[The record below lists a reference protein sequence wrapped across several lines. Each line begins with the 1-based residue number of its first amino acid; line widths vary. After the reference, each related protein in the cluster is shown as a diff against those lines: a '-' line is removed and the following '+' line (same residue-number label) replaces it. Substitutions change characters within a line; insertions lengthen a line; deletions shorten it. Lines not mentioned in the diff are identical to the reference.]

1 MPSAVFRSCQR
12 DSQRSGRIAPCGFAR
27 DRPAAGSSSVSARTT
42 ATFTSRVASKPI
54 SRVPSHDPGSTG
66 HWNTWPAS
74 PSTPKPSIPRPRR
87 PHSASGLGSRRRAF
101 VPSPF
106 RPPPPHFKT
115 RHNQTRC
122 KISRPVAHLSSK
134 LSHLAQSFRPQHHFN
149 TLRNAFPSSAS
160 AHGGST
166 TGFFDP
172 ANVFQQAANNTLG
185 AATGQAAGAGAGSSA
200 GGAGGAKW
208 HAGRNAYNWGSSVSK
223 KNNNNATLLE
233 RQNPGRMMSQA
244 TSQDSSTRLD
254 EEAEDSS
261 STRGRRNVLLTPHR
275 AGRTAPAP
283 FKPATR
289 ERSSS
294 IPSSTERPA
303 PPTELLNVS
312 EMGLPAPRL
321 SSSEMQSRY
330 RFAFAQGTKT
340 VEMVAM
346 EREADEMDLG
356 PQASSVRVSG
366 RRASISSL
374 TTPSLIRMPR
384 PLLLAGS
391 SSSAA
396 APLLSARGVHTTT
409 KSSPSSRPTPFPS
422 TSPPLATVAR
432 VRRNSTSAIESSSP
446 SLLDAADAALQ
457 VPPPRQSS
465 SRPPASSPNDP
476 ASMLLRKRS
485 SGFKDKMKAP
495 TIETIRNSSYRSPE
509 AANDAVRHYVA
520 VESAYSVEG
529 HNAAME
535 ALLRTR
541 LPNTPITTIVHLYN
555 QLFEHEAL
563 RPTRKSYELVLKT
576 FCTRDQEVLN
586 NISFLTKRIERK
598 KGATLARGP
607 YHRTSSS
614 EELLMNP
621 AEQRTLETLQ
631 KEDYLSPALEIY
643 KTLGPLGDKL
653 EDGVM
658 SELIA
663 GAARRGRIDLALT
676 LFGRVERSPFQKAL
690 SGTYIALI
698 QMFGREKDKESLM
711 AVFEGY
717 LQARATG
724 QLRPTNSVIKRPF
737 HQQVPVKHAYSTAP
751 EFTLQA
757 NSGFFIGG
765 DDAVW
770 RNTIAALFE
779 VGDSAEAVALLERM
793 LLAQNSSEPLPAGYP
808 TTFAPA
814 MLATI
819 VAGFASLGDENS
831 ARKWFDQAGAVA
843 SSGVP
848 VELHGI
854 AFHAALRADLP
865 ALLRHI
871 YAASLDRA
879 GPNFMLS
886 ISDFVTFVDT
896 QIASLYASTTSAEDA
911 RAAIDAIVSAR
922 PKFEQAAR
930 KGWTLGNPQREVAL
944 STGLLS
950 RIVSAFAHC
959 GDWTNAANTFVE
971 LGRTILRAQVSKDSV
986 RSPEKW
992 ILVGRESAMTALGF
1006 VPQDAKDW
1014 TRNADAP
1021 RLPIAEVTKV
1031 VAMLNR
1037 FSLQAG
1043 TNETTPSAVQ
1053 VLVVECFLS
1062 AKAEN
1067 KGDVEALKLSGDQWY
1082 TIIDAFASVQS
1093 QIRRGLEPA
1102 FEFPGF
1108 EPIIDDFA
1116 ASQVKIP
1123 SAFANN
1129 FPALVESLL
1138 AGGMPSDRA
1147 RAVLAVLDLNL
1158 AQSLEAKEAPA
1169 PVEAPAAAAVAA
1181 AAAAQVEA
1189 PSPSV
1194 AQSARTYAAEPAPVV
1209 IPTPPAT
1216 PPPHVLKHL
1225 SAPLPT
1231 VNAIDI
1237 NLSNQLDTLIYGHN
1251 FDDAFKIALQA
1262 ADQGRYAHPE
1272 ALGRLLEALGRAG
1285 KTEAARQTYTLAY
1298 ASLPA
1303 LAAQPTDQSMAWSA
1317 LEDHMIITLAVAGE
1331 LEEVGQHRDRLIQ
1344 AGSAPSADG
1353 YAAMIL
1359 HMKETTNDAAVAL
1372 TLFEES
1378 QRLGVKPNIYL
1389 FNTLISK
1396 LSRARRAKDALEY
1409 FELMKSHGL
1418 KPTAITYGAI
1428 INACC
1433 KTGDD
1438 ASADYLFQE
1447 MIASPNFKPR
1457 VPPYNTMIQFYT
1469 STKPD
1474 RARALHYYRALLN
1487 ARVQPTGHTYKLL
1500 LDCYGSIDEPDFA
1513 SMEDV
1518 FATLLQDPAV
1528 IVTGAHWASL
1538 IHSYGSVGKDLDKAV
1553 QIFDSIQ
1560 GHASTLQSR
1569 SDLPD
1574 AVVYEALLNAFIA
1587 NGRADLC
1594 ENYLVE
1600 MKDRGVK
1607 MTAYVANTLIKGHAA
1622 QNNMSSARAVFDA
1635 MQDPPA
1641 GFAASGNHAVN
1652 RHPKQQQQQSS
1663 DPAASGPVYR
1673 EPSTWETMIKVELEA
1688 GEAPRALG
1696 LMKRVE
1702 ERAFPEA
1709 VVARIRKHLDDA
1721 GLVSLA

>member
-1 MPSAVFRSCQR
+1 MLTLSCHR
-12 DSQRSGRIAPCGFAR
+12 
-27 DRPAAGSSSVSARTT
+27 
-42 ATFTSRVASKPI
+42 RV
-54 SRVPSHDPGSTG
+54 V
-66 HWNTWPAS
+66 
-74 PSTPKPSIPRPRR
+74 
-87 PHSASGLGSRRRAF
+87 
-101 VPSPF
+101 
-106 RPPPPHFKT
+106 
-115 RHNQTRC
+115 
-122 KISRPVAHLSSK
+122 HLSSK

-208 HAGRNAYNWGSSVSK
+208 HAGRNAYNWGSSNS
-223 KNNNNATLLE
+223 
-233 RQNPGRMMSQA
+233 GRMMSQA

-254 EEAEDSS
+254 EEVEEPSLN
-261 STRGRRNVLLTPHR
+261 RGRRNVLLAPHR
-275 AGRTAPAP
+275 KGRATPTSAP
-283 FKPATR
+283 FKSATR

-294 IPSSTERPA
+294 IPCSTERPA
-303 PPTELLNVS
+303 PPTELLKVS
-312 EMGLPAPRL
+312 EMGLQAPRL

-330 RFAFAQGTKT
+330 RLAFAQGTKT

-374 TTPSLIRMPR
+374 ASPSLTRISR
-384 PLLLAGS
+384 PLLLVGS
-391 SSSAA
+391 SSGAA
-396 APLLSARGVHTTT
+396 APLLSARAVHTSS
-409 KSSPSSRPTPFPS
+409 KSSPSTRRTPFPS
-422 TSPPLATVAR
+422 TSPPLATVSR

-446 SLLDAADAALQ
+446 SLLDSADAALK
-457 VPPPRQSS
+457 VTPPPRQSTG
-465 SRPPASSPNDP
+465 RPPASSPNDP
-476 ASMLLRKRS
+476 ASMKLHKPSQGFTQDKS
-485 SGFKDKMKAP
+485 SPSLDTVRAAAYRTPHGA
-495 TIETIRNSSYRSPE
+495 IE
-509 AANDAVRHYVA
+509 AVRRYIA
-520 VESAYSVEG
+520 VESAYSVDA

-535 ALLRTR
+535 TLLTTR
-541 LPNTPITTIVHLYN
+541 LPNSPITTIVHLYN

-563 RPTRKSYELVLKT
+563 RPTRRSYELVLKA

-586 NISFLTKRIERK
+586 NISFLTKRIERR
-598 KGATLARGP
+598 KGTTSARGP
-607 YHRTSSS
+607 YHRASSS
-614 EELLMNP
+614 TEATLNP
-621 AEQRTLETLQ
+621 AEQKTLEMLQ

-676 LFGRVERSPFQKAL
+676 LFGRVEKSPYQRAL
-690 SGTYIALI
+690 SGSYIALI
-698 QMFGREKDKESLM
+698 QMFGREKDKDSLM
-711 AVFEGY
+711 DVFEGY
-717 LQARATG
+717 LQARANG
-724 QLRPTNSVIKRPF
+724 LRAMEGGINRTY
-737 HQQVPVKHAYSTAP
+737 HQRVPVKHAYSTTP
-751 EFTLQA
+751 EFTVQA
-757 NSGFFIGG
+757 NSGFFNGG

-779 VGDSAEAVALLERM
+779 AGDSAEAIALLERM
-793 LLAQNSSEPLPAGYP
+793 LLAQSSSDALPVGYP

-819 VAGFASLGDENS
+819 VAGFASLGDESS
-831 ARKWFDQAGAVA
+831 ARKWFDQAGTVS

-854 AFHAALRADLP
+854 AFHAALRAALP

-871 YAASLDRA
+871 YAATLDRA
-879 GPNFMLS
+879 GPDFPLS

-896 QIASLYASTTSAEDA
+896 QIASLYASSTSAEDA

-922 PKFEQAAR
+922 PKFERAAK
-930 KGWTLGNPQREVAL
+930 KGWTLGNPQGEVDL
-944 STGLLS
+944 SSGLLS
-950 RIVSAFAHC
+950 RIVSAFAHS
-959 GDWTNAANTFVE
+959 GEWTAAANTFAE
-971 LGRTILRAQVSKDSV
+971 LGQTILRAQASKHSV
-986 RSPEKW
+986 RSPGKW
-992 ILVGRESAMTALGF
+992 IIVGRDSALTALGF
-1006 VPQDAKDW
+1006 VPQGAADW
-1014 TRNADAP
+1014 TRKADAP
-1021 RLPIAEVTKV
+1021 RLPIADVTKV
-1031 VAMLNR
+1031 VALLNR

-1043 TNETTPSAVQ
+1043 TNETTPTAVQ
-1053 VLVVECFLS
+1053 VLVVESFLS
-1062 AKAEN
+1062 AKGEN
-1067 KGDVEALKLSGDQWY
+1067 KGDVEALGLSGDQWY
-1082 TIIDAFASVQS
+1082 TIIYAFASVQS

-1123 SAFANN
+1123 SDFANN

-1138 AGGMPSDRA
+1138 AGGMSSDRA

-1158 AQSLEAKEAPA
+1158 AKSLQPTEDPA
-1169 PVEAPAAAAVAA
+1169 PVEAPAG
-1181 AAAAQVEA
+1181 AAQVEV

-1194 AQSARTYAAEPAPVV
+1194 AQSYAPEPAPLV
-1209 IPTPPAT
+1209 IPTPPST
-1216 PPPHVLKHL
+1216 PPPHVLKHS

-1231 VNAIDI
+1231 VEAIDI
-1237 NLSNQLDTLIYGHN
+1237 NLSNQLDTLVYNHK
-1251 FDDAFKIALQA
+1251 FDDAFKTALQA
-1262 ADQGRYAHPE
+1262 ADQGRYAHPDV
-1272 ALGRLLEALGRAG
+1272 LGRLLEALGRAG

-1298 ASLPA
+1298 ATLPA
-1303 LAAQPTDQSMAWSA
+1303 LAAHPTEQSIAWSA
-1317 LEDHMIITLAVAGE
+1317 LEDHMIVVLAVAGE

-1359 HMKETTNDAAVAL
+1359 HMQETTNDAAVAL

-1378 QRLGVKPNIYL
+1378 QRLGVKPNVYL

-1409 FELMKSHGL
+1409 FELMKTHGL
-1418 KPTAITYGAI
+1418 RPTAITYGAI

-1447 MIASPNFKPR
+1447 MVAAPNFRAR

-1474 RARALHYYRALLN
+1474 RARALHYYRQLLN

-1500 LDCYGSIDEPDFA
+1500 LDCYGSIAEPDLA

-1518 FATLLQDPAV
+1518 FATLLRDQAV
-1528 IVTGAHWASL
+1528 DVTGAHWASL
-1538 IHSYGSVGKDLDKAV
+1538 IHAYGSVGKDLDKAV

-1600 MKDRGVK
+1600 MKERGVR
-1607 MTAYVANTLIKGHAA
+1607 MTAYVANTLITGHAA
-1622 QNNMSSARAVFDA
+1622 QKNMTSARAVFDA

-1652 RHPKQQQQQSS
+1652 RHPKQQQQQQQQQSGDS
-1663 DPAASGPVYR
+1663 ATTASGPVYR
-1673 EPSTWETMIKVELEA
+1673 EPSTWEMMIKVELEA
-1688 GEAPRALG
+1688 GEAQRALG

-1721 GLVSLA
+1721 GIVSLA

>member
-1 MPSAVFRSCQR
+1 MPSAVGS
-12 DSQRSGRIAPCGFAR
+12 SATLSEGGRIAPCGFASNQAHVPSLPV
-27 DRPAAGSSSVSARTT
+27 RPS
-42 ATFTSRVASKPI
+42 TFASRVASNPI
-54 SRVPSHDPGSTG
+54 SRVSNHDPGFTG
-66 HWNTWPAS
+66 HWDT
-74 PSTPKPSIPRPRR
+74 
-87 PHSASGLGSRRRAF
+87 
-101 VPSPF
+101 
-106 RPPPPHFKT
+106 
-115 RHNQTRC
+115 Q
-122 KISRPVAHLSSK
+122 VAHLSSK

-172 ANVFQQAANNTLG
+172 ANVFQHAANNTLG
-185 AATGQAAGAGAGSSA
+185 AATGQAAGAGPGSSA

-208 HAGRNAYNWGSSVSK
+208 HAGRNAYNWGSSNS
-223 KNNNNATLLE
+223 
-233 RQNPGRMMSQA
+233 GRMMSQA
-244 TSQDSSTRLD
+244 TSQDPSTRLD

-261 STRGRRNVLLTPHR
+261 ITRGRRNVLLTPHR
-275 AGRTAPAP
+275 AGRAAPAP
-283 FKPATR
+283 FKSATR

-303 PPTELLNVS
+303 PPTELLRVS
-312 EMGLPAPRL
+312 EMGLQAPRL
-321 SSSEMQSRY
+321 SSTEMQSRY

-356 PQASSVRVSG
+356 PQASSVRVSR
-366 RRASISSL
+366 RRASISSV
-374 TTPSLIRMPR
+374 TTPSFIRIPR

-409 KSSPSSRPTPFPS
+409 KSSPSSRRTPFPS

-432 VRRNSTSAIESSSP
+432 VRRNSTSAIEPSSP
-446 SLLDAADAALQ
+446 SLLDSADAALQ

-476 ASMLLRKRS
+476 ASMMLRQRS
-485 SGFKDKMKAP
+485 PAFTEKIEAP
-495 TIETIRNSSYRSPE
+495 TFETIRNLSYRSPE
-509 AANDAVRHYVA
+509 AANDAVRHYLA

-563 RPTRKSYELVLKT
+563 RPTRRSYELVLKT

-607 YHRTSSS
+607 YHRASSS
-614 EELLMNP
+614 EELMMNP

-658 SELIA
+658 SGLIA

-676 LFGRVERSPFQKAL
+676 LFGRVEKSPFQKAL
-690 SGTYIALI
+690 PGTYIALI

-717 LQARATG
+717 LQARAAG
-724 QLRPTNSVIKRPF
+724 QLRPTNSAIKRPF

-751 EFTLQA
+751 EFTFRA
-757 NSGFFIGG
+757 NSGFFVGG

-808 TTFAPA
+808 TKFAPA

-819 VAGFASLGDENS
+819 VAGFASLGDESS
-831 ARKWFDQAGAVA
+831 ARKWFDQASAVA

-879 GPNFMLS
+879 GPNFPLS
-886 ISDFVTFVDT
+886 ISDFVTFIDT
-896 QIASLYASTTSAEDA
+896 QIASLYSSTTSAEDA

-971 LGRTILRAQVSKDSV
+971 MGRTILRAQVSKDSV

-992 ILVGRESAMTALGF
+992 ILVGRDSAMTALGF
-1006 VPQDAKDW
+1006 VPQDAKEW

-1037 FSLQAG
+1037 FSIQAG

-1082 TIIDAFASVQS
+1082 AIIDAFASVQS

-1123 SAFANN
+1123 STFANN

-1169 PVEAPAAAAVAA
+1169 PVEAPAAAA
-1181 AAAAQVEA
+1181 QVD
-1189 PSPSV
+1189 SPSV

-1216 PPPHVLKHL
+1216 PPPHVLKQL

-1237 NLSNQLDTLIYGHN
+1237 NLSNQLDTLIYGHSY
-1251 FDDAFKIALQA
+1251 DDAFKTALQA

-1285 KTEAARQTYTLAY
+1285 KTEAARQTYILAY

-1317 LEDHMIITLAVAGE
+1317 LEDHMIITLAVAGD

-1359 HMKETTNDAAVAL
+1359 HMQETTNDAAVAL

-1500 LDCYGSIDEPDFA
+1500 LDCYGSIAEPDFA

-1518 FATLLQDPAV
+1518 FATLLQDPNV

-1538 IHSYGSVGKDLDKAV
+1538 IHSYGSVGNDLDKAV
-1553 QIFDSIQ
+1553 EIFDSIQ

-1688 GEAPRALG
+1688 GEAQRALG